1 MAGGYKKIEPK
12 DGKQFSKD
20 YQPQNNGRKPK
31 SFKMFND
38 KMKAEGYQP
47 LTKEDLINC
56 YAFIFSAEQSKIQEI
71 AEDETQPLALR
82 LIISEMTDERTRS
95 RAMADFRD
103 YMFGKATQTQDITS
117 GGKEIQTIRI
127 FELPSNNRDGSN

>member
-1 MAGGYKKIEPK
+1 MAGGFGNIKPE

-20 YQPQNNGRKPK
+20 YQPLNNGRKPK

-38 KMKAEGYQP
+38 KMKEEGYQP

-56 YAFIFSAEQSKIQEI
+56 YAFIFSAEEEKIQEI
-71 AEDETQPLALR
+71 ANDETQPLALR
-82 LIISEMTDERTRS
+82 LIIQEMTDERTRS

-103 YMFGKATQTQDITS
+103 YMFGKA
-117 GGKEIQTIRI
+117 KEEIKLEAQLDVIRV
-127 FELPSNNRDGSN
+127 FELPDNGRGDS